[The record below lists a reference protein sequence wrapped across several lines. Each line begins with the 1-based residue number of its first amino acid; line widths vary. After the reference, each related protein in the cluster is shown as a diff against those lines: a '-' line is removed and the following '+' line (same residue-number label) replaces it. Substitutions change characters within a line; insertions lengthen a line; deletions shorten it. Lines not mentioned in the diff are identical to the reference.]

1 MPENNP
7 ILRGMEML
15 THRMPRKLL
24 CAASALALVS
34 AAWAQTPEAYDSEE
48 IVVTAQKREQ
58 KLQDVPVAV
67 SAFTTKTLE
76 NQGTV
81 SLLNLNAKAPN
92 VILQPVGYS
101 PFASMFYIRGLGFQ
115 DVESSFEPSVGT
127 EVNGVYLTR
136 NSGALMDFYDV
147 ESVEIL
153 RGPQGTLYGRN
164 TIGGLVSVR
173 TKRPDG
179 EFNGGAMVTVG
190 DHGRLE
196 GRAAVNFPISDTL
209 SGRVS
214 LLFKEYDGYNYN
226 VTQDRDEGGYTTVAG
241 RLTLAYKPNE
251 KFDATLIVD
260 GDRDKGTGASMR
272 NAGLPGNSFTPLSPQ
287 DGPRYHTYGDLPIFS
302 HVETWGTTL
311 EMNYDVGFGTI
322 TSVTGYREF
331 DDHLT
336 SDYDAGASSLAF
348 FHGER
353 IQDHHQFSEELRIAS
368 NGDGPLNYVFGVY
381 FLDQGYKISNDQ
393 NAKLFI
399 PGLGS
404 IWIINDAQRAAQD
417 NTAIAVFGQIDYN
430 VTEQLVLTLGGRYS
444 YEEKEFTNDPLDPVN
459 PFTGAITGETPA
471 TTHKDN
477 WNKFTPK
484 VGMSYKFNDDVMAY
498 AQWQQGLRSGGFN
511 GRANTDLAIGPYGTE
526 TVDAYEI
533 GMKSTLADGK
543 LRFNLAA
550 FRNDYSDVQTGT
562 QGEIRDASGAVIGFQ
577 SIVVNAAS
585 QRIDGVEVEANWS
598 VTDEFT
604 INFNAGWLDARY
616 TDYVADLT
624 SDGIANPTDNTD
636 LPLPFT
642 PKWSGSLGLTYEH
655 DFAEGTLTLNG
666 NAVYM
671 DDVYTSSGT
680 INRTSDVFVREANT
694 LFDATISWR
703 PVDAGW
709 KVALW
714 GKNIT
719 NEHYINNTF
728 GLGTLG
734 NLRIYA
740 PPMTWGVDVGYDF

>member
-1 MPENNP
+1 MRNRALSSLLISTS
-7 ILRGMEML
+7 ILGL
-15 THRMPRKLL
+15 T
-24 CAASALALVS
+24 LAGS
-34 AAWAQTPEAYDSEE
+34 SWAQSDSEE

-76 NQGTV
+76 NQGTI

-209 SGRVS
+209 SGRIS

-241 RLTLAYKPNE
+241 RVTLQYKPND
-251 KFDATLIVD
+251 KFDATLILD
-260 GDRDKGTGASMR
+260 KDRDKGTGASMR
-272 NAGLPGNSFTPLSPQ
+272 NAGLPGNAFTSLSPT
-287 DGPRYHTYGDLPIFS
+287 DGPRYHTYGDVPIFS
-302 HVETWGTTL
+302 HVRTWGGTL

-336 SDYDAGASSLAF
+336 SDYDAGASTLAF

-368 NGDGPLNYVFGVY
+368 NGEGPLNYVFGVY

-404 IWIINDAQRAAQD
+404 IWIINDAQRASQD
-417 NTAIAVFGQIDYN
+417 NTAVAVFGQIDYN
-430 VTEQLVLTLGGRYS
+430 VTEQLIVTLGGRYS
-444 YEEKEFTNDPLDPVN
+444 YEEKDFTNDPLDPVN
-459 PFTGAITGETPA
+459 PFTGNKLPIVTDADKANYLERSF
-471 TTHKDN
+471 KDN

-484 VGMSYKFNDDVMAY
+484 VGISYKFNDDVMAY

-511 GRANTDLAIGPYGTE
+511 GRANTQGAVGPFGTE

-533 GMKSTLADGK
+533 GLKTTLADGK

-562 QGEIRDASGAVIGFQ
+562 QGEIRNAAGDVIGFQ

-585 QRIDGVEVEANWS
+585 ERIDGFELEANWAVS
-598 VTDEFT
+598 KEFT

-636 LPLPFT
+636 LPLPFA

-655 DFAEGTLTLNG
+655 DFDAGTLTLNG

-703 PVDAGW
+703 PADAGW

-728 GLGTLG
+728 GLGSLG

>member
-1 MPENNP
+1 M
-7 ILRGMEML
+7 
-15 THRMPRKLL
+15 
-24 CAASALALVS
+24 SALTLAG
-34 AAWAQTPEAYDSEE
+34 AAFAQNPPAADDSEE

-67 SAFTTKTLE
+67 SAFTAKTLE
-76 NQGTV
+76 NQATI
-81 SLLNLNAKAPN
+81 SLLNLSAKAPN

-136 NSGALMDFYDV
+136 NSGALMDFFDI

-179 EFNGGAMVTVG
+179 AFNGNAQVTVG
-190 DHGRLE
+190 DHGRKE
-196 GRAAVNFPISDTL
+196 GRFGMNFPISDTL
-209 SGRVS
+209 SGRIS
-214 LLFKEYDGYNYN
+214 LLYKKYDGYNYN
-226 VTQDRDEGGYTTVAG
+226 VTQDRDEGFQETVAG
-241 RLTLAYKPNE
+241 RATFHWQPTE
-251 KFDATLIVD
+251 KFDATLIL
-260 GDRDKGTGASMR
+260 DRDHEHGSGASMR
-272 NAGLPGNSFTPLSPQ
+272 NAGLPGNSFTSLSPT
-287 DGPRYHTYGDLPIFS
+287 DGPAYHTYGDVPIFS
-302 HVETWGTTL
+302 RVKTWGATL
-311 EMNYDVGFGTI
+311 EMNYDVGIGTV
-322 TSVTGYREF
+322 TSVTGYRKF

-353 IQDHHQFSEELRIAS
+353 IQSHHQFSEELRIAS
-368 NGDGPLNYVFGVY
+368 NGDGRLNYVFGVY
-381 FLDQGYKISNDQ
+381 FLDQSYKISNDQ

-404 IWIINDAQRAAQD
+404 IWIINDAQRASQD
-417 NTAIAVFGQIDYN
+417 NTAVAVFGQLDYN
-430 VTEQLVLTLGGRYS
+430 VTEKLIVTVGGRYS
-444 YEEKEFTNDPLDPVN
+444 YEEKDFTNDPLDPVN
-459 PFTGAITGETPA
+459 PFTGNKLPIVTDADKAAYLERSF
-471 TTHKDN
+471 KDD
-477 WNKFTPK
+477 WTKFTPK
-484 VGMSYKFNDDVMAY
+484 VGISYKFNDDVMAY

-511 GRANTDLAIGPYGTE
+511 GRANTQSAVGPFGTE

-533 GMKSTLADGK
+533 GLKTTLADGK

-562 QGEIRDASGAVIGFQ
+562 QGEIRDATGAVIGFQ

-585 QRIDGVEVEANWS
+585 QRIDGVELEANWS
-598 VTDEFT
+598 VSDDFT
-604 INFNAGWLDARY
+604 VNFNAGWLDARY
-616 TDYVADLT
+616 TDYIADLT
-624 SDGIANPTDNTD
+624 SDGVANPTDNTD
-636 LPLPFT
+636 LPLPFA
-642 PKWSGSLGLTYEH
+642 PKWSGSLGATWSH
-655 DFAEGTLTLNG
+655 DFQFGTITVNG

-680 INRTSDVFVREANT
+680 INRTSDVFIRKANT
-694 LFDATISWR
+694 LFDATITYESPDQMWR
-703 PVDAGW
+703 VS
-709 KVALW
+709 LW
-714 GKNIT
+714 GKNLADKL
-719 NEHYINNTF
+719 YINNTF
-728 GLGTLG
+728 GLGALG

-740 PPMTWGVDVGYDF
+740 PPMTWGLDVGVSF